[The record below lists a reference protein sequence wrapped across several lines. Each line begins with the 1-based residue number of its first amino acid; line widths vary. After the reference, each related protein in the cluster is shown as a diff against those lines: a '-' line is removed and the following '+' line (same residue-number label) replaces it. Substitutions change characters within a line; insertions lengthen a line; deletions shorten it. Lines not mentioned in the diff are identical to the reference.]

1 MKFKSFF
8 LVFLL
13 ISNSCFARSIELE
26 QKSISLKDFIILK
39 AELFMNE
46 NIKNVFIHHINF

>member
-1 MKFKSFF
+1 MKFKCFF

-13 ISNSCFARSIELE
+13 ISNSCFARSIGLE
-26 QKSISLKDFIILK
+26 QKSISLRDFIILK

-46 NIKNVFIHHINF
+46 NIKNVF